1 MSTIL
6 RKGQGTIAPQ
16 IYNVQEDNQV
26 MIQIFILVLN
36 SFHLTPSFI
45 L

>member
-1 MSTIL
+1 MNTIL

-26 MIQIFILVLN
+26 MIHRY
-36 SFHLTPSFI
+36 SF
-45 L
+45 